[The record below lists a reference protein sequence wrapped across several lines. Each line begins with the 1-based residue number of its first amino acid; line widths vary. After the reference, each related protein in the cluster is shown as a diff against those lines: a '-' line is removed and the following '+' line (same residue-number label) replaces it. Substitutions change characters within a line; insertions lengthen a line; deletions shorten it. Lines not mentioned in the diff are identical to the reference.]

1 MTDMNDTVVIAGGG
15 PAGLLLASELAL
27 AGIRPVVLEKRTGT
41 EEFSAGMAIHGR
53 SLELLRLR
61 GLADR
66 IGPDE
71 MFAWPRTPFGFL
83 WLDLAEVN
91 EREYTHA
98 YPQWRL
104 ERLLAGRA
112 AELGVDLRR
121 GHELTGLTQDE
132 DGVQVEVRSPE
143 GTYWLG
149 GRYLVG
155 CDGRDSTVRAL
166 AGMASPGSGKSYY
179 GVLADVELSEGD
191 HDLFESG
198 LHEHGV
204 FGAIPLRPGM
214 TRLMT
219 IEFDAEPEQGSE
231 PVTTEELLASV
242 RRVSGRELE
251 IVKTYFSYRYG
262 GRTSLAERYRENR
275 VFLAGDAAHS
285 LFVSGTQGLNTGLHD
300 AFNLGWKLAAELN
313 GRAPSGLLD
322 TYHRERHTVGEK
334 VARHSRAQMAL
345 MHPLDRMTPL
355 REMLE
360 ELIGLGSVNRYLS
373 ESTAAFGYPPDAD
386 GASAGQVWHPL
397 VGEPVT
403 DIALTTA
410 DGATS
415 LGQLLASGRGL
426 LLDLTD
432 GTADAASWGDGWED
446 RVDHVAAAPAGPG
459 PVPPAL
465 RLLVRPDGHI
475 AWADD
480 GSSDDKGLEAALHA
494 WFGEPAGTSTG
505 KE

>member
-1 MTDMNDTVVIAGGG
+1 MTDTHTNDSVVIAGGG

-27 AGIRPVVLEKRTGT
+27 AGVRPVVLEKRTGA

-53 SLELLRLR
+53 SLDLLRLR

-83 WLDLAEVN
+83 WLDLTEVDQ
-91 EREYTHA
+91 REHTHA

-104 ERLLAGRA
+104 ERLLEGRA

-121 GHELTGLTQDE
+121 GHELTGLTQDD
-132 DGVQVEVRSPE
+132 DGVRVEVRSPE
-143 GTYWLG
+143 GTYTLN

-155 CDGRDSTVRAL
+155 CDGPDSTVRAL
-166 AGMASPGSGKSYY
+166 AGMAVSRGGKSYY

-198 LHEHGV
+198 LHENGV

-219 IEFDAEPEQGSE
+219 IEFGTEPEPDAG

-251 IVKTYFSYRYG
+251 IVKTYFSHRYG
-262 GRTSLAERYRENR
+262 GRTSLAEQYRHQR

-300 AFNLGWKLAAELN
+300 AFNLGWKLAADLT
-313 GRAPSGLLD
+313 GRAPAGLLD
-322 TYHRERHTVGEK
+322 TYHHERHAVGER
-334 VARHSRAQMAL
+334 VARHSRAQMEL
-345 MHPLDRMTPL
+345 MHPLETMTPL
-355 REMLE
+355 REMLQ
-360 ELIGLGSVNRYLS
+360 ELIGLGSVNRHLM
-373 ESTAAFGYPPDAD
+373 ESTAAFGYPPDTD
-386 GASAGQVWHPL
+386 ASSDWHPL

-403 DIALTTA
+403 DAALTTA
-410 DGATS
+410 DGPTS
-415 LGQLLASGRGL
+415 VGRLLASGRGL
-426 LLDLTD
+426 LLDLT
-432 GTADAASWGDGWED
+432 GGASRCEGWED
-446 RVDHVAAAPAGPG
+446 RVDHVTAAPGG
-459 PVPPAL
+459 DVPPAG
-465 RLLVRPDGHI
+465 RLLIRPDGHI

-480 GSSDDKGLEAALHA
+480 GTSDDKGLEAALHA
-494 WFGEPAGTSTG
+494 WFGEPTG